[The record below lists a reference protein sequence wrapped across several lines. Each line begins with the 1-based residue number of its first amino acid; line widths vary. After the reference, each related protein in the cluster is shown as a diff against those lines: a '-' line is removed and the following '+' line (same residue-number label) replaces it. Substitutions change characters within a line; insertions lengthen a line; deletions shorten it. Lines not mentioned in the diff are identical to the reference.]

1 MNVCVVKLMFR
12 RMSLICPES
21 LATKSL
27 RSWVLEQLRR
37 EGEPLRWAIT
47 SIDPAPEGSRTALE
61 VEAVLINA

>member
-1 MNVCVVKLMFR
+1 MFR

-21 LATKSL
+21 LATSSL

>member
-1 MNVCVVKLMFR
+1 
-12 RMSLICPES
+12 MSLICPES

-27 RSWVLEQLRR
+27 RSWVLEQLRQ

-47 SIDPAPEGSRTALE
+47 SIDSSPQGSRTALE

>member
-1 MNVCVVKLMFR
+1 MFR

-27 RSWVLEQLRR
+27 RSWVLEQLRQ

-47 SIDPAPEGSRTALE
+47 SIDSSPEGSRTALE